1 MLDKRFLLD
10 HLNSCE
16 NHLKTALIC
25 GVGGQDGAY
34 LAQFLLARGY
44 RVIGT
49 SRDAESGR
57 HQNLVSLGIE
67 DKLSLES
74 MALNDYRSV
83 LQVLAKTRPNEI
95 YNLAGQ
101 SSVSLSFEQPVEALE
116 SISTGTLNL
125 LEGIRFLDP
134 SIRLYSA
141 GSSECFGDTGQTR
154 ADESTPFC
162 PRSPYAVAKACAAN
176 LVANYREAY
185 QLFAC
190 TGFLFNHES
199 PLRPRRFVTRK
210 IVEAAYRIH
219 AGLESHVTLGNLG
232 ISRDWGWAPDYVE
245 AMWLLLQR
253 DSPLDVVI
261 ATGRTVTLEYFVK
274 SAFAYFDLDWSR
286 YVVQDQALLRPS
298 DISYSAANTELARS
312 SLGWIARHSVDDVV
326 RSMCKFESER
336 ARAV

>member
-1 MLDKRFLLD
+1 M
-10 HLNSCE
+10 
-16 NHLKTALIC
+16 KTALIC
-25 GVGGQDGAY
+25 GASGQDGAY

-44 RVIGT
+44 RVVGT
-49 SRDAESGR
+49 SRDAQSGR
-57 HQNLVSLGIE
+57 HQNLASLGID
-67 DKLSLES
+67 DKVTIES
-74 MALNDYRSV
+74 MALNDFRSV

-101 SSVSLSFEQPVEALE
+101 SSVGLSFDQPVETLE
-116 SISTGTLNL
+116 SISNGTLNL

-141 GSSECFGDTGQTR
+141 GSSECFGNTGEIP
-154 ADESTPFC
+154 ADESTAFR

-210 IVEAAYRIH
+210 IVEAAYKIH
-219 AGLESHVTLGNLG
+219 AGLESHVTLGNLD

-253 DSPLDVVI
+253 ESPLDVVI
-261 ATGRTVTLEYFVK
+261 ATGRTVSLQYFVQR
-274 SAFAYFDLDWSR
+274 AFAHFDLDWEQH
-286 YVVQDQALLRPS
+286 VLLDKALLRPS
-298 DISYSAANTELARS
+298 DIAYSAANVSLATAE
-312 SLGWIARHSVDDVV
+312 LGWTARHSVDDVV
-326 RSMCKFESER
+326 HNMCEAER
-336 ARAV
+336 ARWER

>member
-1 MLDKRFLLD
+1 M
-10 HLNSCE
+10 
-16 NHLKTALIC
+16 KTALIC

-34 LAQFLLARGY
+34 LAQFLLTRGY

-49 SRDAESGR
+49 SRDAQAGR
-57 HQNLVSLGIE
+57 HHNLAALGI
-67 DKLSLES
+67 DGQIGIES
-74 MALNDYRSV
+74 MALNDFRSV
-83 LQVLAKTRPNEI
+83 LQVLAKIRPNEI

-101 SSVSLSFEQPVEALE
+101 SSVSLSFEQPVETLE

-141 GSSECFGDTGQTR
+141 GSSECFGNTGHTP
-154 ADESTPFC
+154 ADENTPFR

-190 TGFLFNHES
+190 TGLLFNHES

-219 AGLESHVTLGNLG
+219 AGLESHVTLGNLN

-253 DSPLDVVI
+253 ESPLDVVI
-261 ATGRTVTLEYFVK
+261 ATGRTVSLEHFVK
-274 SAFAYFDLDWSR
+274 SAFAYFELDWER
-286 YVVQDQALLRPS
+286 HVLQDKALLRPS
-298 DISYSAANTELARS
+298 DISYSAANTALATAE
-312 SLGWIARHSVDDVV
+312 LGWTARYSVDDVV
-326 RSMCKFESER
+326 RNMCKAESER
-336 ARAV
+336 QER

>member
-1 MLDKRFLLD
+1 MK
-10 HLNSCE
+10 
-16 NHLKTALIC
+16 KALIT
-25 GVGGQDGAY
+25 GIGGQDGAY

-44 RVIGT
+44 SVIGT
-49 SRDAESGR
+49 SRDAQSGS
-57 HQNLVSLGIE
+57 HHNLTALGI
-67 DKLSLES
+67 DGKVSIES

-83 LQVLAKTRPNEI
+83 LQVLAKTRPDEI

-101 SSVSLSFEQPVEALE
+101 SSVSLSFEQPVETLE

-141 GSSECFGDTGQTR
+141 GSSECFGNTGYTP
-154 ADESTPFC
+154 ADENTPFR

-190 TGFLFNHES
+190 TGLLFNHES

-210 IVEAAYRIH
+210 IVEAAYRVH
-219 AGLESHVTLGNLG
+219 AGLESHVTLGNLD

-253 DSPLDVVI
+253 EAPLDVVI
-261 ATGRTVTLEYFVK
+261 ATGRTVSLQYFVK
-274 SAFAYFDLDWSR
+274 SAFAYFDLDWEKH
-286 YVVQDQALLRPS
+286 VLQDKALLRPS
-298 DISYSAANTELARS
+298 DISYSAANIALAS
-312 SLGWIARHSVDDVV
+312 AELGWTARHSVDDVV
-326 RSMCKFESER
+326 RNMCKAASER
-336 ARAV
+336 QGR

>member
-1 MLDKRFLLD
+1 M
-10 HLNSCE
+10 
-16 NHLKTALIC
+16 KTALIC
-25 GVGGQDGAY
+25 GVGGQDGSY

-49 SRDAESGR
+49 SRDAQSGR
-57 HQNLVSLGIE
+57 HDNLTSLGIE
-67 DKLSLES
+67 GKVGIES
-74 MALNDYRSV
+74 MALNDFRSV
-83 LQVLAKTRPNEI
+83 LQVLAKVRPNEI

-101 SSVSLSFEQPVEALE
+101 SSVSLSFSQPVETLE

-141 GSSECFGDTGQTR
+141 GSSECFGNTGKTP
-154 ADESTPFC
+154 ADENTPFR

-185 QLFAC
+185 QLFSC

-219 AGLESHVTLGNLG
+219 AGLESHVTLGNLD

-253 DSPLDVVI
+253 ESPLDVVI
-261 ATGRTVTLEYFVK
+261 ATGRTVSLQYFVK
-274 SAFAYFDLDWSR
+274 SAFAYFDLDWEKH
-286 YVVQDQALLRPS
+286 VLQDKALLRPS
-298 DISYSAANTELARS
+298 DISSSAANVALATAV
-312 SLGWIARHSVDDVV
+312 LGWTARHSIEDVV
-326 RSMCKFESER
+326 QNMCLAEIDR
-336 ARAV
+336 RDR